1 MTRHNP
7 ATFDE
12 PDIFPAGP
20 FKLLARLRRVPT
32 AAYFFCARC
41 APMQRPLLWNVSATR
56 HDSSR
61 LAIFYSNKSEY
72 FSFFYPAQSTHTYR
86 NKARLRLPYENIVV
100 FRSKTLFGSEDLN
113 SFARS
118 TPSLRTLMKSQARP
132 TALVC
137 HDQLTCKNDK

>member
-1 MTRHNP
+1 M
-7 ATFDE
+7 
-12 PDIFPAGP
+12 
-20 FKLLARLRRVPT
+20 KQL
-32 AAYFFCARC
+32 
-41 APMQRPLLWNVSATR
+41 LLWNVSATR
-56 HDSSR
+56 LDSSR
-61 LAIFYSNKSEY
+61 LAIFYSIQSEY

-137 HDQLTCKNDK
+137 HDQLTCKNDKSFFYSTKSEHSLVFFYLLKACAYIRSKIQLQ